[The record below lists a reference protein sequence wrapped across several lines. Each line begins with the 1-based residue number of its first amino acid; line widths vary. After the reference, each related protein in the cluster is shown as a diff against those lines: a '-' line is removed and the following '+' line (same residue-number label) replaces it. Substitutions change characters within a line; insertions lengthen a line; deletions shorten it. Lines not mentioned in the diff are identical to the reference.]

1 MLVSYALNT
10 QLKASK
16 ANYEDMDRK
25 DLYVLKASLCNKD
38 VAQGT

>member
-1 MLVSYALNT
+1 MSRFCRESTMLVSYALNT

-25 DLYVLKASLCNKD
+25 DLY
-38 VAQGT
+38 